1 MELTLTRILLALTL
15 SLIGCGAPDSEDA
28 REPAA
33 WLPAGEDF
41 GAGVTLDQLSDFRD
55 VINHPENYAMDPVL
69 IRAKVSEV
77 CQRKGCW
84 MVLREGESAVRVRF
98 KDYGFFVPKNCSGQ
112 VAYVEGR
119 VKREVISERTARHYA
134 EESNRGDPAGIRG
147 PQAVV
152 SFEATGVRLLS
163 PAGS

>member
-15 SLIGCGAPDSEDA
+15 FLSGCGAPDNESA
-28 REPAA
+28 RVPMA
-33 WLPAGEDF
+33 WLPAGESF
-41 GAGVTLDQLSDFRD
+41 GAGVTLDQVSDFRD
-55 VINHPENYAMDPVL
+55 VITHPDNYSGNPVL

-84 MVLREGESAVRVRF
+84 MVLREGASAVRVRF
-98 KDYGFFVPKNCSGQ
+98 KDYGFFVPKNCSGK

-119 VKREVISERTARHYA
+119 VKREVISERMARHYA
-134 EESNRGDPAGIRG
+134 EESNRGDPAGIHG
-147 PQAVV
+147 PQTVV

-163 PAGS
+163 PSGS